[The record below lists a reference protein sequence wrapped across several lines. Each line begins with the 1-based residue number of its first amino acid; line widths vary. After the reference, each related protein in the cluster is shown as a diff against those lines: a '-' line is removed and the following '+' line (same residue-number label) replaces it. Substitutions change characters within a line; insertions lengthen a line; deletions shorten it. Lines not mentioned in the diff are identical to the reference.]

1 MNSILIENG
10 IIITLDKFGRIIKNG
25 AVYIENNIIRDIGE
39 TKKLKKEYNPDFTIN
54 AANSIVMPG
63 FVNSHVHLTSSLLR
77 GMLDDLSLK
86 QWDKIQTLPPEKE
99 IREGII
105 AASKLVCLEMIKA
118 GVTSYIGGAHE
129 GEIGKTEIDVRY
141 RSGLRGFLAFSIINK
156 IGNYKDILNHIR
168 DNYSDRIQLL
178 LGPWWTLKVPK
189 EILIKTGE
197 IAEKHNLKISIHV
210 AETSWEIKEIKR
222 KTRCEGAIDYLNH
235 IGLLSPRL
243 IAVHCVH
250 ISKKEVDLMQ
260 KSRTKVVHCP
270 VSNAKLGDGI
280 APLTKFLKAGITVGL
295 GSDGVATNNCI
306 DMFQEMKVACLL
318 QRAIHQNPQVM
329 SAEEV
334 LKMAT
339 LNGAKL
345 LGVDKK
351 LGSIEVGKKAD
362 LIIVDIKKPHF
373 YPITNP
379 VTHIVYSAKAS
390 DVNTVIIDGKLIM
403 KNRNVITMNEEEI
416 LKEVQEIHDSIFPN
430 KQLQHITSKPEKKH

>member
-39 TKKLKKEYNPDFTIN
+39 TKKLKKEYKPNFTIN

-63 FVNSHVHLTSSLLR
+63 FVNSHVHFISSLLR

-99 IREGII
+99 IRKGII

-168 DNYSDRIQLL
+168 DNYSDRMQLL

-197 IAEKHNLKISIHV
+197 FAEKHNLKISIHV
-210 AETSWEIKEIKR
+210 AEP
-222 KTRCEGAIDYLNH
+222 H
-235 IGLLSPRL
+235 
-243 IAVHCVH
+243 
-250 ISKKEVDLMQ
+250 
-260 KSRTKVVHCP
+260 
-270 VSNAKLGDGI
+270 
-280 APLTKFLKAGITVGL
+280 
-295 GSDGVATNNCI
+295 
-306 DMFQEMKVACLL
+306 
-318 QRAIHQNPQVM
+318 
-329 SAEEV
+329 
-334 LKMAT
+334 
-339 LNGAKL
+339 
-345 LGVDKK
+345 
-351 LGSIEVGKKAD
+351 GK
-362 LIIVDIKKPHF
+362 
-373 YPITNP
+373 
-379 VTHIVYSAKAS
+379 
-390 DVNTVIIDGKLIM
+390 
-403 KNRNVITMNEEEI
+403 
-416 LKEVQEIHDSIFPN
+416 
-430 KQLQHITSKPEKKH
+430 